1 MAFTAY
7 GIFAIAITLLSI
19 ILRLLPLGDLS
30 LWAMRIEIP
39 LIMLVMVTLGFLT
52 YSKLKERGNM
62 KEAKMW
68 PLLSIGGFLPFF
80 GFIIHIFADLMPERF
95 FQFAFIGNII
105 LTLAYVVLIIALW
118 RLSTV
123 FVSDSKLKIWIP
135 TTISALVLCVSM
147 YILIFQGMIDAFFKI
162 GFTLFI
168 LMDILTI
175 FLCYI
180 IYQRTRGG
188 ALSVPFTFIAAGIGI
203 MTIYELLAILFE
215 ALKIMT
221 FHHPIQIVLAIALC
235 IQVLGFDLRYSIE
248 LQLAKH

>member
-1 MAFTAY
+1 MVFTTY
-7 GIFAIAITLLSI
+7 GIFAIAITVTSI
-19 ILRLLPLGDLS
+19 VLRLLPLGDLS
-30 LWAMRIEIP
+30 LWVIRIDIP
-39 LIMLVMVTLGFLT
+39 LIMLVMVTVGFLV
-52 YSKLKERGNM
+52 YGKLKARGNL
-62 KEAKMW
+62 KEARMW

-80 GFIIHIFADLMPERF
+80 GFIVHIFADLMPDKF

-123 FVSDSKLKIWIP
+123 FVSNSKLKIWIP
-135 TTISALVLCVSM
+135 TTISVLVLCISL

-168 LMDILTI
+168 LMDVFTI

-188 ALSVPFTFIAAGIGI
+188 ALSVPFAFIAAGIGF
-203 MTIYELLAILFE
+203 MTVYELLAILFE

-221 FHHPIQIVLAIALC
+221 FHHPVQIVLAIALC
-235 IQVLGFDLRYSIE
+235 IQVLGFDLRYRIE

>member
-1 MAFTAY
+1 MVFTVY
-7 GIFAIAITLLSI
+7 GIIAISITFLSV

-30 LWAMRIEIP
+30 LWAMRIDIP
-39 LIMLVMVTLGFLT
+39 LIMLVMVTVGFLI
-52 YSKLKERGNM
+52 YGKLKARGNLT
-62 KEAKMW
+62 EAKMW
-68 PLLSIGGFLPFF
+68 PLLAIGGFLPFF
-80 GFIIHIFADLMPERF
+80 GFIAHTFADLMPDRF
-95 FQFAFIGNII
+95 LEFALIGNII
-105 LTLAYVVLIIALW
+105 LTIAYIVLIIALW

-135 TTISALVLCVSM
+135 ITISSLIVIISM
-147 YILIFQGMIDAFFKI
+147 YILLFQGMMDVFFKI

-168 LMDILTI
+168 LMDALTI

-188 ALSVPFTFIAAGIGI
+188 ALSVPFTFIAVGIGF

-215 ALKIMT
+215 ALQIMT
-221 FHHPIQIVLAIALC
+221 FHHPVQIVLAVALC
-235 IQVLGFDLRYSIE
+235 IQVLGFDLRYRIE